1 MPVEPVNLLRAQLHH
16 LAIESSN
23 PERLAEFYARAL
35 RLEFTRDGDR
45 FVGTGPERCVV
56 ICPGRDKALAYAAY
70 AVDSVEQLP
79 VLRERVV
86 RHGGREL
93 RSPTALFAEGAV
105 CVADPDGNFLIFG
118 VPRIPA
124 SDDCAVT
131 LRARLQHVVVASRDC
146 VAMAQF
152 YERVLGFTLSDKVVD
167 EEGAMRTAF
176 LRSGVEHH
184 TFAVFQASENRLDH
198 HCYEAGD
205 WGLIRD
211 WADYMTGWGIPIQ
224 WGPGRHGPGNNL
236 FIFVHDADGN
246 WVELSA
252 ELERVSAGRPVG
264 VWPHEQR
271 TLNLWGQGLM
281 RS

>member
-1 MPVEPVNLLRAQLHH
+1 
-16 LAIESSN
+16 
-23 PERLAEFYARAL
+23 
-35 RLEFTRDGDR
+35 
-45 FVGTGPERCVV
+45 
-56 ICPGRDKALAYAAY
+56 
-70 AVDSVEQLP
+70 
-79 VLRERVV
+79 
-86 RHGGREL
+86 
-93 RSPTALFAEGAV
+93 
-105 CVADPDGNFLIFG
+105 
-118 VPRIPA
+118 
-124 SDDCAVT
+124 
-131 LRARLQHVVVASRDC
+131 
-146 VAMAQF
+146 MAQF